1 MISENTIFHKI
12 KNNGNYL
19 LFSLLIAFLSFTLY
33 KVFYFPVYIDE
44 ATTYNDY
51 VSKGFWGALSSYK
64 EPNNHVL
71 YSLLLVFFT
80 KLPVNSLIAM
90 RLLNVV
96 LAVASILLM
105 YRYLRK
111 KYAMEIVFISLFFFA
126 FSYYF
131 LFYAIFARGYMLLIL
146 CTISLFFVLDEINQ
160 SSKQTTQF
168 IYFSLISW
176 VGFCTIPIFL
186 YIYLSFLFIIAM
198 RFLTKVYSVLLLL
211 PFVLSS
217 FLTFIGV
224 FLFYLP
230 ILLHDGM
237 DAIINNKWT
246 VILTYQDVSIYLSS
260 AWLGFY
266 DKIFGIRS
274 YWILAFLLLFGV
286 YYFIKRKENRAFL
299 IQHFTL
305 IFLPF
310 VFIFLHKVIPGS
322 RTWSYLIVPITFI
335 IAFYLQELL
344 LTKQF
349 LYYKK
354 FFPIICFGLLLCQ
367 ISIFNKSHSHAGLK
381 NDIYYG
387 KIAQFLA
394 EKQPS
399 KIIFLNGP
407 SSYESVLYT
416 FYKKTTHNN
425 LKDSKLKKG
434 KFLYVGDFNELQ
446 GLRNYEILYFDKTI
460 HLCIYRILY

>member
-1 MISENTIFHKI
+1 MVKFNIRHKHKNELFLFVLIFV
-12 KNNGNYL
+12 
-19 LFSLLIAFLSFTLY
+19 FCFFTLS
-33 KVFYFPVYIDE
+33 KIVYFPVYIDE
-44 ATTYNDY
+44 AATYNDY

-80 KLPVNSLIAM
+80 KLPVDSLIAM

-96 LAVASILLM
+96 FAVASILLM

-111 KYAMEIVFISLFFFA
+111 KYAVEIVFISLFFFA

-146 CTISLFFVLDEINQ
+146 CTISIFIVLDEINQ
-160 SSKQTTQF
+160 SSKKTKQF

-186 YIYLSFLFIIAM
+186 YIYLSFVLIIGI
-198 RFLTKVYSVLLLL
+198 RFLTKVYSVSLLL
-211 PFVLSS
+211 PFILSS

-246 VILTYQDVSIYLSS
+246 VILTYQDVSNYLSA

-274 YWILAFLLLFGV
+274 YWILALLILFGI
-286 YYFIKRKENRAFL
+286 YYFIKKKESRVFL
-299 IQHFTL
+299 IQHFSL
-305 IFLPF
+305 LFLPF

-322 RTWSYLIVPITFI
+322 RTWAYLIVPFTLI
-335 IAFYLQELL
+335 IAFYLQDLL

-349 LYYKK
+349 SYYKK
-354 FFPIICFGLLLCQ
+354 FFPIVCFGLLFCQ
-367 ISIFNKSHSHAGLK
+367 ISIFNRSHPLAGLK
-381 NDIYYG
+381 NDFYFG
-387 KIAQFLA
+387 KAAQFLIK
-394 EKQPS
+394 KQPS
-399 KIIFLNGP
+399 KIIFMNGP

-416 FYKKTTHNN
+416 FYKKTTRNN

-434 KFLYVGDFNELQ
+434 KFLYVGDLNVLQ

-460 HLCIYRILY
+460 HLCIYRILH

>member
-1 MISENTIFHKI
+1 MISEIRIFNKI

-19 LFSLLIAFLSFTLY
+19 LFILLIAFLSFTLY

-51 VSKGFWGALSSYK
+51 VSKGVWGVLSSYK

-71 YSLLLVFFT
+71 YSLFLVFFT
-80 KLPVNSLIAM
+80 KLPVDSLIAM

-96 LAVASILLM
+96 LAVSSILLM
-105 YRYLRK
+105 YQYLRE
-111 KYAMEIVFISLFFFA
+111 KYAVEIVFISLFFFA

-146 CTISLFFVLDEINQ
+146 CTISIFIVLDEIRYR
-160 SSKQTTQF
+160 SKQTKQF
-168 IYFSLISW
+168 IYFCLISW

-186 YIYLSFLFIIAM
+186 YIYLSFVLIIGI
-198 RFLTKVYSVLLLL
+198 RFFTKVYSVSLLV
-211 PFVLSS
+211 PFILSS
-217 FLTFIGV
+217 FLTIVGV

-246 VILTYQDVSIYLSS
+246 VILSYQDVANYLSA

-274 YWILAFLLLFGV
+274 CWIMALLILFGI
-286 YYFIKRKENRAFL
+286 YYFIKKKESRVFL
-299 IQHFTL
+299 IQHFSL
-305 IFLPF
+305 LFLPF

-322 RTWSYLIVPITFI
+322 RTWSYLIVPFTLI

-344 LTKQF
+344 LIKQIS
-349 LYYKK
+349 YYKK
-354 FFPIICFGLLLCQ
+354 FFPILCFGLLFFLVT
-367 ISIFNKSHSHAGLK
+367 IFNKSHSHAGLK
-381 NDIYYG
+381 NDIYFG
-387 KIAQFLA
+387 KVAQFLVK
-394 EKQPS
+394 KQAS
-399 KIIFLNGP
+399 KIFFINGD
-407 SSYESVLYT
+407 SSYESVIYT
-416 FYKKTTHNN
+416 FYKKTTVNN
-425 LKDSKLKKG
+425 VKEIKLEND
-434 KFLYVGDFNELQ
+434 KFLYVGDLNVLK
-446 GLRNYEILYFDKTI
+446 GLRKYEILYFDKNI
-460 HLCIYRILY
+460 HLCVYRILY

>member
-1 MISENTIFHKI
+1 MVNYKCKNSFFLFVLIFV
-12 KNNGNYL
+12 
-19 LFSLLIAFLSFTLY
+19 FCFFTLS
-33 KVFYFPVYIDE
+33 KIVYFPVYIDE
-44 ATTYNDY
+44 AATYNDY

-80 KLPVNSLIAM
+80 KLPVDSLIAM

-96 LAVASILLM
+96 LAVSSILLM

-111 KYAMEIVFISLFFFA
+111 KYAVEIVFISLFFFA

-146 CTISLFFVLDEINQ
+146 CTISIFIVLDEINQ
-160 SSKQTTQF
+160 SSKKTKQF

-186 YIYLSFLFIIAM
+186 YIYLSFLLIIGI
-198 RFLTKVYSVLLLL
+198 RFLTKVYSVSLLL
-211 PFVLSS
+211 PFILSS
-217 FLTFIGV
+217 FLTIIGI

-230 ILLHDGM
+230 ILLNDGM

-246 VILTYQDVSIYLSS
+246 VILTYQDVSNYLSS

-274 YWILAFLLLFGV
+274 YWIMALLLLFGV
-286 YYFIKRKENRAFL
+286 YYFIKRKENWAFL
-299 IQHFTL
+299 IQHFSL

-322 RTWSYLIVPITFI
+322 RTWSYLIVPFTLI

-344 LTKQF
+344 LTKQISH
-349 LYYKK
+349 YKK
-354 FFPIICFGLLLCQ
+354 FFPIVCFLMLFLQ
-367 ISIFNKSHSHAGLK
+367 ISIFNRSHPLVGYK
-381 NDIYYG
+381 NDFYYG
-387 KIAQFLA
+387 KVTQFLIK
-394 EKQPS
+394 KQDC
-399 KIIFLNGP
+399 KIVFYNGP

-434 KFLYVGDFNELQ
+434 KFLYVGDFNVLQ
-446 GLRNYEILYFDKTI
+446 GIRNYEILYFDKTI
-460 HLCIYRILY
+460 HLCVYQILH